1 MTEQLKPITARSTLT
16 TIAAH
21 LWAIQSGKIPDTIDR
36 AHLDTAI
43 EMLADL
49 ERAQREEAR

>member
-1 MTEQLKPITARSTLT
+1 MTEQLKPITAQIALT
-16 TIAAH
+16 TISAH

-49 ERAQREEAR
+49 ERAQRGAVQ

>member
-1 MTEQLKPITARSTLT
+1 MTEQLRPISAQIALT
-16 TIAAH
+16 TISAH
-21 LWAIQSGKIPDTIDR
+21 LWAIQSGKITDAIDR

-43 EMLADL
+43 AMLTDL